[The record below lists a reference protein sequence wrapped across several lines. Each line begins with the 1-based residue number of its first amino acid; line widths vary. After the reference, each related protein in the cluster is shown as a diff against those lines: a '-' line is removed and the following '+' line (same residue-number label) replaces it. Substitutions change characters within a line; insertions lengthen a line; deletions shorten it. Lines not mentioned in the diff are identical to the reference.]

1 MVVIPYRDRVLAVAG
16 PMPGRAA
23 MGRGLRNASTASSSG
38 AMTVMRPGG
47 ATAAAIAAMSGE
59 RPPSHD
65 GVHAVERERTQL
77 QELAQLV
84 GAGAEVAQRPVL
96 GTAVVVD
103 RTCLK

>member
-1 MVVIPYRDRVLAVAG
+1 
-16 PMPGRAA
+16 
-23 MGRGLRNASTASSSG
+23 
-38 AMTVMRPGG
+38 
-47 ATAAAIAAMSGE
+47 MSGE